1 MGMLN
6 ASIVRIITLLVVTVL
21 PATAILRVRG
31 PTIFRKVKKNPK
43 GNEESFLFQDAPNS
57 SDRAMYNK
65 KKSDPLNCFKICLSG
80 VLMPI
85 VRQRPFLIGTVVFIV
100 SLWALLYLFSTAMA
114 ANKEINGLAQVLSAN
129 LILIKGKT
137 IRLFGIH
144 APQLDQICKI
154 NGARMRCGVVAWAE
168 LIRIADGAYLSCDV
182 EKTKDGKTGVKVA
195 TCYSGEHDIGESLVR
210 TGYARALISQS
221 DRYRVDQEDA
231 KQSVRGLW
239 AGEYF
244 SVADDVAV
252 PLERKGNKKLERK
265 KANGL
270 IEESQA
276 AIVPKTSS
284 AASPKGKNNSIDVYG
299 RESSKKIIKGISKK
313 KTGKQQADSPK
324 GTSKEPQSNAVKTKK
339 VHLSGKPLR
348 PTAPSRA
355 RGKKTSKRQSL
366 VAEENT
372 ALQEASEINAV
383 KEDLVDNAELTNEA
397 APMSRGAGSFF
408 QRIFGVDTDNFDD
421 SQEF

>member
-1 MGMLN
+1 
-6 ASIVRIITLLVVTVL
+6 
-21 PATAILRVRG
+21 
-31 PTIFRKVKKNPK
+31 
-43 GNEESFLFQDAPNS
+43 
-57 SDRAMYNK
+57 
-65 KKSDPLNCFKICLSG
+65 
-80 VLMPI
+80 MPI
-85 VRQRPFLIGTVVFIV
+85 VRQRPFLIGTTLFIL
-100 SLWALLYLFSTAMA
+100 SLWALLHLFSPAMA
-114 ANKEINGLAQVLSAN
+114 ANKEINGFAQVLSAN
-129 LILIKGKT
+129 LILVKGKT

-182 EKTKDGKTGVKVA
+182 EKTKDRKTGVKVA

-244 SVADDVAV
+244 SVVDDAAV
-252 PLERKGNKKLERK
+252 PLARRGNNKVERK
-265 KANGL
+265 KADGSPA
-270 IEESQA
+270 EPQA
-276 AIVPKTSS
+276 AIVPKTSFT
-284 AASPKGKNNSIDVYG
+284 APAKGKNNSVDVSG
-299 RESSKKIIKGISKK
+299 KESSKKIIKRLSKK
-313 KTGKQQADSPK
+313 KTGKQEAARPK
-324 GTSKEPQSNAVKTKK
+324 GISKKPRSNAVKTKK
-339 VHLSGKPLR
+339 VHLNGKPLK

-355 RGKKTSKRQSL
+355 RGKKNPKRQSV

-372 ALQEASEINAV
+372 ALQETSEINAV
-383 KEDLVDNAELTNEA
+383 KEDLADNAELTKEA
-397 APMSRGAGSFF
+397 APMSRRAGSFF
-408 QRIFGVDTDNFDD
+408 QRIFGVDTDKFDD

>member
-1 MGMLN
+1 
-6 ASIVRIITLLVVTVL
+6 
-21 PATAILRVRG
+21 
-31 PTIFRKVKKNPK
+31 
-43 GNEESFLFQDAPNS
+43 
-57 SDRAMYNK
+57 
-65 KKSDPLNCFKICLSG
+65 
-80 VLMPI
+80 MPI
-85 VRQRPFLIGTVVFIV
+85 VRQRPFLIGTALFIV

-129 LILIKGKT
+129 LILIKGKS

-144 APQLDQICKI
+144 APELDQICKI

-182 EKTKDGKTGVKVA
+182 EKTKDRKTGVKVA

-244 SVADDVAV
+244 SVVDDAAV
-252 PLERKGNKKLERK
+252 PLARKGNKKVERK
-265 KANGL
+265 KADGF
-270 IEESQA
+270 IAEPQA
-276 AIVPKTSS
+276 PIVPKTSS
-284 AASPKGKNNSIDVYG
+284 TAPAKGKNNSVDVSG
-299 RESSKKIIKGISKK
+299 KSVDVSGKESSKKIIKGLSKK
-313 KTGKQQADSPK
+313 KTGKQEVARPK
-324 GTSKEPQSNAVKTKK
+324 GISNKSRSNAVKTKK
-339 VHLSGKPLR
+339 VHLSGKPLK
-348 PTAPSRA
+348 PTASSRA
-355 RGKKTSKRQSL
+355 RGKKNPKRQSV

-372 ALQEASEINAV
+372 ALQETSEINAV
-383 KEDLVDNAELTNEA
+383 KEDLADNAELTNEA
-397 APMSRGAGSFF
+397 APISRRAGSFF
-408 QRIFGVDTDNFDD
+408 QRIFGVDTDKFDD